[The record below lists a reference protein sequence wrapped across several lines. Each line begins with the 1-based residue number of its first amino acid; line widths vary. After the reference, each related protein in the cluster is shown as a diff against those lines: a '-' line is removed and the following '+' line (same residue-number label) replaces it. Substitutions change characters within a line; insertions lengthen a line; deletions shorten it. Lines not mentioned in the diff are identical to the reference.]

1 MTAGVPGTGLGGLF
15 YILAAL
21 LLPFRSLVQTL
32 RRKRVNWGESLKLT
46 ALAIAVFLGIW
57 VTGLFL
63 GIILDPMAM
72 TVEAAV
78 GVPIEVR
85 AVSENVLRWATVVA
99 GFVTL
104 SVVLLAV
111 QVARLIAR
119 RKQRAG

>member
-72 TVEAAV
+72 TVDAAV

-99 GFVTL
+99 GFATL

>member
-21 LLPFRSLVQTL
+21 LLPFRSLAQTL
-32 RRKRVNWGESLKLT
+32 RGKRVNWGEAVKLT
-46 ALAIAVFLGIW
+46 ALALAVFLGIW

-63 GIILDPMAM
+63 GIILGPMAM

-85 AVSENVLRWATVVA
+85 AVSENVLRWATVAA

-104 SVVLLAV
+104 TAVLLAV